1 MMKSCL
7 AAGTHIGLIS
17 VEAMPVSANAFNL
30 YTLASTES
38 WQRPSVRD
46 IAVVRGLIPLTD
58 VELAHRLDVDE
69 RTIRKWKSGQTR
81 MVYTTW
87 CCLCWPDWGCRS
99 ITLSMTE
106 DTLPD
111 ATEYETAIVSPVSL
125 PDIWKVVKI
134 GQKPG

>member
-1 MMKSCL
+1 MSNQAHL
-7 AAGTHIGLIS
+7 TLIHS
-17 VEAMPVSANAFNL
+17 LVKTNAFNL

-38 WQRPSVRD
+38 WQRPSVRE

-87 CCLCWPDWGCRS
+87 CCLFWLAGLGMPFDHV
-99 ITLSMTE
+99 IN
-106 DTLPD
+106 D
-111 ATEYETAIVSPVSL
+111 
-125 PDIWKVVKI
+125 
-134 GQKPG
+134 